1 MNKHQSPLMIFFR
14 EIFMLE
20 QLARN
25 RMELALPND
34 MKISHFTTLS
44 HLVRKNTPS
53 SPAELASA
61 FQVTRPSMT
70 NTLQK
75 LQAKDYIHISAD
87 QNDGRG
93 KLVSITQA
101 GRDAFLEATIA
112 LGNMFYDVT
121 NNIGETPFKEAL
133 IPLEKIRVFMDTYR

>member
-44 HLVRKNTPS
+44 HLMRKNTPS